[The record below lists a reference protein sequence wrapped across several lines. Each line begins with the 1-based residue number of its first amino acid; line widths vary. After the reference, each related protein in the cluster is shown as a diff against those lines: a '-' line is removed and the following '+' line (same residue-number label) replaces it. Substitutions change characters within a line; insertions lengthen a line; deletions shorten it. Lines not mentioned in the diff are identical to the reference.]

1 GDFVHITGA
10 ADLADAIDLANRE
23 GKGRVLLQINPRAL
37 AYQHAAAKED
47 QEPAPVQELGPL
59 GIPEKYLV
67 PTAVGGGFVTA
78 LFCVWLAMKL
88 SKN

>member
-1 GDFVHITGA
+1 
-10 ADLADAIDLANRE
+10 
-23 GKGRVLLQINPRAL
+23 INPRAMVFINE
-37 AYQHAAAKED
+37 KEK
-47 QEPAPVQELGPL
+47 EPEQPLVKQDILGPL

-78 LFCVWLAMKL
+78 LFCVWLAVKL